1 MTLVGV
7 CVACNR
13 MVFACECGANAHH
26 AVIDLAGSET
36 IAAGV
41 ARWKRGTHCDR
52 SDLES
57 LRQALADA
65 RTEAAEQR
73 IRAEA
78 AEAELRSLRQE
89 VAR

>member
-1 MTLVGV
+1 MPHEVKK
-7 CVACNR
+7 
-13 MVFACECGANAHH
+13 FAATFLK
-26 AVIDLAGSET
+26 VRPP